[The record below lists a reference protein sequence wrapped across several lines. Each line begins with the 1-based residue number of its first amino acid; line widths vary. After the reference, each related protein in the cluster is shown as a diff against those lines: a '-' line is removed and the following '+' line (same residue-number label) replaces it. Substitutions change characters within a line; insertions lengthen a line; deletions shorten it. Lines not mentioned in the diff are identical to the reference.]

1 MERLLLRMRRWGNDG
16 AVSNA
21 RNELIRAHDREVTAT
36 VVARRVFDRDTRR
49 VAASLF
55 AAPRADRPAA

>member
-16 AVSNA
+16 AVTTA
-21 RNELIRAHDREVTAT
+21 RNELIRVHDQEVAAT
-36 VVARRVFDRDTRR
+36 IVARRVFARDAMR

-55 AAPRADRPAA
+55 AAPRTTRTAA

>member
-16 AVSNA
+16 AVTNA
-21 RNELIRAHDREVTAT
+21 RRELIRVHDEHIAAT
-36 VVARRVFDRDTRR
+36 VVARRVFDRDTTR

-55 AAPRADRPAA
+55 AAPHTSRSAA